1 MKYSLFFTV
10 ILVLFLAGCG
20 EPKPGQY
27 PPSQDIL
34 SDRDKANE
42 EDSTNKKY

>member
-1 MKYSLFFTV
+1 MKYTLFV
-10 ILVLFLAGCG
+10 AACLVLFLTACG

-34 SDRDKANE
+34 KDRDSANKE
-42 EDSTNKKY
+42 N